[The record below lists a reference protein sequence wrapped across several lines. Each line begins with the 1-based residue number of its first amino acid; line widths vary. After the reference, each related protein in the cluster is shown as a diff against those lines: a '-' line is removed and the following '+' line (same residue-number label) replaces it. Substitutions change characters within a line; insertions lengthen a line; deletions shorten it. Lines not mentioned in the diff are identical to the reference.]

1 MVTVRTV
8 NNVLHSKSTLH
19 RLFVLQYIHYLI
31 GIVAFLAFLEVICVR
46 KTNIKLFARVM
57 RRIQCNLVRRTLFLV
72 SQMLLLLVHFSHFCL
87 LFMFNRLFWHNKKSY
102 LKLHWYPLY
111 WYFLGDQQTMHQ
123 RLPVRSKTRLKHCT
137 KLKDSYFKNDIS
149 RNFNC

>member
-87 LFMFNRLFWHNKKSY
+87 LFMFNRLF
-102 LKLHWYPLY
+102 
-111 WYFLGDQQTMHQ
+111 
-123 RLPVRSKTRLKHCT
+123 
-137 KLKDSYFKNDIS
+137 
-149 RNFNC
+149 